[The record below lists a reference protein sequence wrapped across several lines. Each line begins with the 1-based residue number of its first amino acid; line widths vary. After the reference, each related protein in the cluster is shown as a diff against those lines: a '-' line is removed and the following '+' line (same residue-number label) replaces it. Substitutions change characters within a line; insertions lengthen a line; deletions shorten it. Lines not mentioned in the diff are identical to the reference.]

1 MADRKKNGTRAQTAT
16 LKNREK
22 RVSTTEEEI
31 GSTPAPARTDK
42 SVSAGTEGIKS
53 TPTPARTEKSVSVSK
68 EGLSSTPAPARMDKR
83 VSASKEGIKST
94 PAPAARVDKSTK
106 VASTREAKRE
116 TVRRDPAKQE
126 TKTSTR
132 RDAKAAPST
141 FTRLRNSKT
150 GRFIYD
156 AYYELR
162 YKVNWPTFEEART
175 MAILVIIISAVL
187 GLLIFGVDTG
197 LNRLFLLITTG
208 K

>member
-16 LKNREK
+16 LKTREK
-22 RVSTTEEEI
+22 RVSTTKEEI
-31 GSTPAPARTDK
+31 GSTPAPARSDK

-53 TPTPARTEKSVSVSK
+53 TPALARTEKSVPV
-68 EGLSSTPAPARMDKR
+68 
-83 VSASKEGIKST
+83 SKEGIKST
-94 PAPAARVDKSTK
+94 PAPARSDKSVPASKEGIKATPAPALRMDKSTK
-106 VASTREAKRE
+106 VASTREIKRE
-116 TVRRDPAKQE
+116 PGKQE
-126 TKTSTR
+126 TKNSTR
-132 RDAKAAPST
+132 RDAKAPST

-162 YKVNWPTFEEART
+162 YKVNWPTFQEART
-175 MAILVIIISAVL
+175 MAILVIIISVVL

>member
-1 MADRKKNGTRAQTAT
+1 MANKMADRKKNGTRAQTAA
-16 LKNREK
+16 LKTREK
-22 RVSTTEEEI
+22 RVSTTREEI
-31 GSTPAPARTDK
+31 GA
-42 SVSAGTEGIKS
+42 
-53 TPTPARTEKSVSVSK
+53 TPTPARTEKSVSA
-68 EGLSSTPAPARMDKR
+68 GN
-83 VSASKEGIKST
+83 EGIKAT
-94 PAPAARVDKSTK
+94 PAPAARTEKSVPVSKDGIKATPAPARTEKSTK
-106 VASTREAKRE
+106 VASTREVRRE
-116 TVRRDPAKQE
+116 TTRPTPVKQE

-132 RDAKAAPST
+132 RDAKTPST

-162 YKVNWPTFEEART
+162 YKVNWPTFEEARN
-175 MAILVIIISAVL
+175 MAILVVIISAVL

>member
-16 LKNREK
+16 LKTREK

-53 TPTPARTEKSVSVSK
+53 TPTPAGTEKSVSVSK
-68 EGLSSTPAPARMDKR
+68 EEFNSTPTSARTDKR
-83 VSASKEGIKST
+83 VSVSKEGIKST
-94 PAPAARVDKSTK
+94 PAPARTDKSTK

-116 TVRRDPAKQE
+116 TVRRDPGKQE

-175 MAILVIIISAVL
+175 MAILVVIISAVL

>member
-1 MADRKKNGTRAQTAT
+1 MADRKKHGTRAQTAVKT
-16 LKNREK
+16 REK
-22 RVSTTEEEI
+22 RVSSTKEEL
-31 GSTPAPARTDK
+31 GATPAPARKEKGVPADI
-42 SVSAGTEGIKS
+42 EGIKS
-53 TPTPARTEKSVSVSK
+53 TPAPTRTEKTVSV
-68 EGLSSTPAPARMDKR
+68 
-83 VSASKEGIKST
+83 SKEGIKST
-94 PAPAARVDKSTK
+94 PAPARTEKSTK
-106 VASTREAKRE
+106 VASTVEAKRE
-116 TVRRDPAKQE
+116 TAKRLSGKQE
-126 TKTSTR
+126 TKTSSR
-132 RDAKAAPST
+132 RDAKAPST

-197 LNRLFLLITTG
+197 LNRLFQLITTG